1 MKNVRNLTSFFIPP
15 RGQFDNVSFCTT
27 ARLGKK
33 LQHHTCLSNFLT
45 LLWWCSLQEIF
56 CREKE
61 SLGEVGGDDE
71 KGGIWNLIEFVGIL
85 HGD

>member
-27 ARLGKK
+27 AMLGEK
-33 LQHHTCLSNFLT
+33 LQHHACLSNFLT
-45 LLWWCSLQEIF
+45 LLWLVLAARDLLWGE
-56 CREKE
+56 E
-61 SLGEVGGDDE
+61 SLGAIVGGDE
-71 KGGIWNLIEFVGIL
+71 KGGIWNFIEIIGIL